1 MGDSVEPSVW
11 AGAMRQLAEAGDRI
25 TAEMR
30 ERGESAESVDAL
42 VAVLGATMDA
52 YLNQISAERD
62 YPTFVP
68 CCGYFQHAGSPNPDT
83 VYTRAAIDGAG
94 TYRLTG
100 ERGSARQVTIMP
112 FGAPTATGMATWPPF
127 DLSDLTTGADGR
139 FDVIVSPER
148 PAGYTGD
155 WWRSESGMASLWLRT
170 VSDDWGNDREPR
182 IAIERLDGLRR
193 RTRRPSEPVRRQ
205 LAALGAIVDRTIE
218 YGVRHTDDL
227 IADGY
232 VNQLKLID
240 YSAQGGMPLQW
251 YHEAVFELDDG
262 DGLLLEAT
270 MPEGCDY
277 FSFSLTDR
285 MFVTLDW
292 VHAQTSLNRNQAGV
306 DDDGVL
312 RVVVAGEDPGIRNW
326 MDTTGYRTGVLQ
338 CRWIGSET
346 PPDVSLRAVPLASLP
361 EHLPASTGRLTPE
374 ARDKALSERRI
385 GAQLRALW

>member
-1 MGDSVEPSVW
+1 
-11 AGAMRQLAEAGDRI
+11 
-25 TAEMR
+25 
-30 ERGESAESVDAL
+30 
-42 VAVLGATMDA
+42 
-52 YLNQISAERD
+52 
-62 YPTFVP
+62 
-68 CCGYFQHAGSPNPDT
+68 
-83 VYTRAAIDGAG
+83 
-94 TYRLTG
+94 
-100 ERGSARQVTIMP
+100 MP

-127 DLSDLTTGADGR
+127 DLSDLTTGPAGR

-148 PAGYTGD
+148 PAGHKGD
-155 WWRSESGMASLWLRT
+155 WWRSEPGMASLWLRT

-182 IAIERLDGLRR
+182 VAIERLDGPRR
-193 RTRRPSEPVRRQ
+193 RTRRPSETVSRQ
-205 LAALGAIVDRTIE
+205 LSALGAIVDRTIE

-227 IADGY
+227 IAEGY

-240 YSAQGGMPLQW
+240 YRAHGGMPLQW

-262 DGLLLEAT
+262 EGLLLEAT

-292 VHAQTSLNRNQAGV
+292 VHAQTSLNRNQARV

-312 RVVVAGEDPGIRNW
+312 RVVVAGNDPGIRNW
-326 MDTTGYRTGVLQ
+326 MDTTDYRTGVLQ

-346 PPDVSLRAVPLASLP
+346 PPDVSLRAVPLASLA
-361 EHLPASTGRLTPE
+361 EHLPANTRRLTPE
-374 ARDKALSERRI
+374 DLDEALSARRI